1 MKCPL
6 CGNKMEP
13 EGDND
18 LGQVHSDGQFPDFQQ
33 DYWCD
38 KGHLVQAIA
47 CEASTGWQVL
57 ILSPDGDELFAFW
70 YTTRRDLLEV
80 TDYSTGAK
88 VWAP

>member
-6 CGNKMEP
+6 CNSKMAP
-13 EGDND
+13 EE
-18 LGQVHSDGQFPDFQQ
+18 VHVELASDDAYPDFCQ

-47 CEASTGWQVL
+47 CQKSTGWQVL
-57 ILSPDGDELFAFW
+57 ILNHDGDELFAFW
-70 YTTRRDLLEV
+70 YTTDRVL
-80 TDYSTGAK
+80 TDITDWSNGAF